1 MNVIAMSKKMEE
13 YFASLDKEVNRSYE
27 IANKAKKNSF
37 DPDNFVDIPLAQNMM
52 ERVVGLISILTP
64 QIRNKGVE
72 QRIQD
77 LEKQYGRLDWRVALT
92 VSLEIAQ
99 EKFCKFKDK
108 REAMEIGIR
117 TGLAYVTLGVVVSPL
132 EGFSRLELKKR
143 KDGKEYFALFYA
155 GPIRSAGGTAA
166 SVSVIVADY
175 IRLKMGYNVYDAT
188 KEEISRS
195 VSEVKDYHERVTN
208 LQYLP
213 SDEEVTYLASKIPV
227 QITGDASEKFEVSNY
242 KDLERI
248 ETNFLRNGFCL
259 VFAECF
265 AQKAKKVN
273 VQLLKWGK
281 DFFADEWFFL
291 DEFLKIQAK
300 NKAQEKTD
308 VNVLLKPDFTFIKD
322 LVAGRPVFT
331 HPLAKGGFRLRYGR
345 GRNTGLSGQAIHP
358 STMYILNQFIAIGTQ
373 LKVERPGKAAVVG
386 SCDSIE
392 GPIVKLKNGDVLIL
406 NDFDL
411 AKKVSKDVE
420 EIIYIGDILINY
432 GDFLNRAHKLVPIG
446 YNNEWWRLESK
457 VDKKEVTI
465 DEVKKYCLEKLP
477 LHPKYLFRWT
487 EITKEQFFIFIN
499 WLKNGVLTEDKII
512 LNIPIILL
520 EDGIEKSPKRV
531 LELLGVPHRCVLN
544 EHIVIEKEWKDAL
557 LLNINGNFEF
567 SEKDFVKNNS
577 EKTILEVLN
586 EKCGYKIRDKSGT
599 TIGCR
604 MGRPEKAK
612 MRKLTGS
619 PQILFPVGNE
629 GGRMRSLQAALI
641 SGKIKSQFAIHFC
654 EKCNKETIYFTC
666 EKCGNKTIQK
676 NFCNFCKKESDKE
689 ECCGRKTVRY
699 KNFELNIYTYFSDAL
714 KRLDMHS
721 YTELIKGVKGTSS
734 EDHIVE
740 HLSKGILRA
749 KYGLY
754 VNKDG
759 TIRYDMTEMPLSLDF
774 NEKIIILENDEPKL
788 VKIGELV
795 DNQLQNNKQ
804 AIIYDCDN
812 FEILKNNKD
821 FISVISFD
829 RGTYKLIKAPI
840 TAFIRHENKEKL
852 LKIKTK
858 TGREII
864 ITKFHSLF
872 TLDPYTGQVIPIN
885 GNDLKKGSFITI
897 PNKLNLEIDIKKIN
911 LIEEFIKFEEVSKKI
926 RVKGEL
932 FIKQIFNE
940 VNISS
945 LARSLKQKRT
955 TVQRWKNA
963 SSIPL
968 LFFYEILNFTRKE
981 SLLQNLENFNVNLSF
996 NRSPNNIPAI
1006 IPVND
1011 LFLKFLGYY
1020 ISEGY
1025 SDKNSN
1031 NTHKGNSYYIY
1042 FTNSEK
1048 ELLDDYIYICNKL
1061 FGLKPKQLDKEN
1073 DKDCKDL
1080 RIDNAIV
1087 YYLLDKIL
1095 ECGSLAKNKR
1105 IPTKFI
1111 FLPKSK
1117 LKYLLRAYFSGDGY
1131 CSASTTFRTG
1141 CSTINKDLADDI
1153 NLCLLK
1159 FNIIG
1164 TIKEKIPKY
1173 SELGFISKK
1182 YYDNPNINYYITFG
1196 GSNNVE
1202 IFSRE
1207 IGFIQPRK
1215 NETLLFYL
1223 SKGQFIWK
1231 HDRFPIE
1238 PFLNSL
1244 SYENAPKYKLL
1255 GGSRSAGNISRE
1267 KLILVN
1273 EKIQEFTGTL
1283 NSTINNLTKSDLFF
1297 DEVIDVTYVD
1307 SSSKFVYDIEVH
1319 PNKPI
1324 ENFLTVKGIFAHNTH
1339 FKPKEVAA
1347 SVEKIKKLG
1356 YDKDVYGN
1364 ELINDDQILELKCQ
1378 DIVVPCSPDTLDEK
1392 CDDVMFKITKF
1403 IDELLIKLYKV
1414 EPFYNLKNKED
1425 LMGQLV
1431 VGMSPHTSAGI
1442 VCRIIG
1448 FSKTQGLLAHPYL
1461 HCLMRRDAD
1470 GDEACIMLLMDVL
1483 LNFSKKYLPKT
1494 KGATQDEPLLL
1505 SSKLL
1510 PTEVDDMVFD
1520 MDIAFKYP
1528 LELYEAAL
1536 QYKNP
1541 SEVKVSKVKD
1551 FLDTEKQYEGFGFTH
1566 DTSDINKG
1574 VMCSAYKS
1582 IPSMVEKVKGQL
1594 DIARKVRAVDE
1605 SDVARLVI
1613 EKHFI
1618 RDIKGNLR
1626 KFSTQQ
1632 VRCVECNEKFRRP
1645 PLQGS
1650 CLKCNGKLL
1659 FTVAEGFVSKYL
1671 DISLNIANKYNLP
1684 PYLKQNLYITK
1695 KRIEALFGK
1704 EKDKQKELIK
1714 WFN

>member
-1 MNVIAMSKKMEE
+1 MEE
-13 YFASLDKEVNRSYE
+13 YFVSLDKEVNHSYK

-92 VSLEIAQ
+92 ISLEIAQ

-175 IRLKMGYNVYDAT
+175 IRLKMGYDVYDAT

-273 VQLLKWGK
+273 AQLFKWGK
-281 DFFADEWFFL
+281 DFFSDEWLFL

-308 VNVLLKPDFTFIKD
+308 INVLLKPDFTFIKD

-392 GPIVKLKNGDVLIL
+392 GPIVKLKSGDVLIL

-432 GDFLNRAHKLVPIG
+432 GDFLNRAHKLVPVG
-446 YNNEWWRLESK
+446 YNDEWWRLESK
-457 VDKKEVTI
+457 IDKKEITI

-487 EITKEQFFIFIN
+487 EITKEQFFIFIT
-499 WLKNGVLTEDKII
+499 WLKQGVLTEDKII
-512 LNIPIILL
+512 LPLNFEKILIKNETGEFIENINLN
-520 EDGIEKSPKRV
+520 PKRV

-544 EHIVIEKEWKDAL
+544 EHIVIEREWKNAL
-557 LLNINGNFEF
+557 LLNLGGNFEF
-567 SEKDFVKNNS
+567 ENKDFVKENG

-629 GGRMRSLQAALI
+629 GGRMRSVQAALTA
-641 SGKIKSQFAIHFC
+641 GKIKSQFAFHFC
-654 EKCNKETIYFTC
+654 TTCNRETVYFTC
-666 EKCGNKTIQK
+666 EKCDNRTIQK
-676 NFCNFCKKESDKE
+676 HFCHFCKKETDKE
-689 ECCGRKTVRY
+689 ECCGRKTGRY
-699 KNFELNIYTYFSDAL
+699 KNFELDIHAYFQDAL
-714 KRLDMHS
+714 KRLDIHS
-721 YTELIKGVKGTSS
+721 YTELIKGVKGTNS

-759 TIRYDMTEMPLSLDF
+759 TIRYDMSEMPL
-774 NEKIIILENDEPKL
+774 
-788 VKIGELV
+788 
-795 DNQLQNNKQ
+795 
-804 AIIYDCDN
+804 
-812 FEILKNNKD
+812 
-821 FISVISFD
+821 
-829 RGTYKLIKAPI
+829 
-840 TAFIRHENKEKL
+840 
-852 LKIKTK
+852 
-858 TGREII
+858 
-864 ITKFHSLF
+864 
-872 TLDPYTGQVIPIN
+872 
-885 GNDLKKGSFITI
+885 
-897 PNKLNLEIDIKKIN
+897 
-911 LIEEFIKFEEVSKKI
+911 
-926 RVKGEL
+926 
-932 FIKQIFNE
+932 
-940 VNISS
+940 
-945 LARSLKQKRT
+945 
-955 TVQRWKNA
+955 
-963 SSIPL
+963 
-968 LFFYEILNFTRKE
+968 
-981 SLLQNLENFNVNLSF
+981 
-996 NRSPNNIPAI
+996 
-1006 IPVND
+1006 
-1011 LFLKFLGYY
+1011 
-1020 ISEGY
+1020 
-1025 SDKNSN
+1025 
-1031 NTHKGNSYYIY
+1031 
-1042 FTNSEK
+1042 
-1048 ELLDDYIYICNKL
+1048 
-1061 FGLKPKQLDKEN
+1061 
-1073 DKDCKDL
+1073 
-1080 RIDNAIV
+1080 
-1087 YYLLDKIL
+1087 
-1095 ECGSLAKNKR
+1095 
-1105 IPTKFI
+1105 
-1111 FLPKSK
+1111 
-1117 LKYLLRAYFSGDGY
+1117 
-1131 CSASTTFRTG
+1131 
-1141 CSTINKDLADDI
+1141 
-1153 NLCLLK
+1153 
-1159 FNIIG
+1159 
-1164 TIKEKIPKY
+1164 
-1173 SELGFISKK
+1173 
-1182 YYDNPNINYYITFG
+1182 
-1196 GSNNVE
+1196 
-1202 IFSRE
+1202 
-1207 IGFIQPRK
+1207 
-1215 NETLLFYL
+1215 
-1223 SKGQFIWK
+1223 
-1231 HDRFPIE
+1231 
-1238 PFLNSL
+1238 
-1244 SYENAPKYKLL
+1244 
-1255 GGSRSAGNISRE
+1255 
-1267 KLILVN
+1267 
-1273 EKIQEFTGTL
+1273 
-1283 NSTINNLTKSDLFF
+1283 
-1297 DEVIDVTYVD
+1297 
-1307 SSSKFVYDIEVH
+1307 
-1319 PNKPI
+1319 
-1324 ENFLTVKGIFAHNTH
+1324 TH

-1356 YDKDVYGN
+1356 YNKDIYGN
-1364 ELINDDQILELKCQ
+1364 ELVDDNQILELKCQ
-1378 DIVVPCSPDTLDEK
+1378 DIIVPCSPDTLDEK
-1392 CDDVMFKITKF
+1392 CDDVMLKITRF
-1403 IDELLIKLYKV
+1403 IDELLIKLYKA
-1414 EPFYNLKNKED
+1414 EPFYNLKSKED
-1425 LMGQLV
+1425 LIGQLV

-1442 VCRIIG
+1442 VCRIVG

-1461 HCLMRRDAD
+1461 HSLMRRDCD
-1470 GDEACIMLLMDVL
+1470 GDESCIMLLMDVL

-1505 SSKLL
+1505 SAKLL

-1520 MDIAFKYP
+1520 MDTAFCYP

-1536 QYKNP
+1536 QYKMPN
-1541 SEVKVSKVKD
+1541 EVKIAKVKD

-1574 VMCSAYKS
+1574 VVCSAYKS
-1582 IPSMVEKVKGQL
+1582 IPSMEEKVNGQL
-1594 DIARKVRAVDE
+1594 DIAKKVRAVDE

-1632 VRCVECNEKFRRP
+1632 FRCVDCNEKYRRP
-1645 PLQGS
+1645 PLQGN
-1650 CLKCNGKLL
+1650 CIKCGGKLL
-1659 FTVAEGFVSKYL
+1659 FTVAEGFVLKYL
-1671 DISLNIANKYNLP
+1671 EISMKIAEKYRLP
-1684 PYLKQNLYITK
+1684 DYLKQNLLITK

-1714 WFN
+1714 WFK

>member
-1 MNVIAMSKKMEE
+1 MNVIAMSNEMKK
-13 YFASLDKEVNRSYE
+13 YFNELDNQVNLSYE
-27 IANKAKKNSF
+27 CANKAKKSSF
-37 DPDNFVDIPLAQNMM
+37 DPDTFVDIPLAQNMM
-52 ERVVGLISILTP
+52 ERIVGLISIIAP
-64 QIRNKGVE
+64 QITDKGVE

-175 IRLKMGYNVYDAT
+175 IRLKMGYDVYDAT

-195 VSEVKDYHERVTN
+195 VSEVKDYHERITN

-213 SDEEVTYLASKIPV
+213 SDEEIIYLASKIPV

-242 KDLERI
+242 KDLNRI

-265 AQKAKKVN
+265 AQKAKKIN
-273 VQLLKWGK
+273 AQLLKWGK
-281 DFFADEWFFL
+281 DFFSDEWNFL
-291 DEFLKIQAK
+291 DEFLKIQSK

-373 LKVERPGKAAVVG
+373 LKVERPGKATVVG

-392 GPIVKLKNGDVLIL
+392 GPIVKLKSGDVLIL
-406 NDFDL
+406 NDLDL
-411 AKKVSKDVE
+411 AKKVSKDIE
-420 EIIYIGDILINY
+420 EILFIGDILINY
-432 GDFLNRAHKLVPIG
+432 GDFLNRAHKLVPVG
-446 YNNEWWRLESK
+446 FNDEWWRLESK
-457 VDKKEVTI
+457 IDKKEVTI
-465 DEVKKYCLEKLP
+465 EEVKKYCLESKLP

-487 EITKEQFFIFIN
+487 EITKEQFLIFIN
-499 WLKNGVLTEDKII
+499 WLKHGVLTDDKII
-512 LNIPIILL
+512 LPISLVSL
-520 EDGIEKSPKRV
+520 EDGIEKNPKRV

-557 LLNINGNFEF
+557 LLNLGCNFEF
-567 SEKDFVKNNS
+567 NEKDFLNENS

-604 MGRPEKAK
+604 MGRPEKSK

-629 GGRMRSLQAALI
+629 GGRMRSLQAALNA
-641 SGKIKSQFAIHFC
+641 GKIKSQFAILFC

-676 NFCNFCKKESDKE
+676 HYCNFCKKETDND

-699 KNFELNIYTYFSDAL
+699 KSFELDIHTYFNDAL
-714 KRLDMHS
+714 KRLDLHS

-759 TIRYDMTEMPLSLDF
+759 TIRYDMTEMP
-774 NEKIIILENDEPKL
+774 
-788 VKIGELV
+788 
-795 DNQLQNNKQ
+795 
-804 AIIYDCDN
+804 
-812 FEILKNNKD
+812 
-821 FISVISFD
+821 ISHI
-829 RGTYKLIKAPI
+829 
-840 TAFIRHENKEKL
+840 
-852 LKIKTK
+852 
-858 TGREII
+858 
-864 ITKFHSLF
+864 
-872 TLDPYTGQVIPIN
+872 
-885 GNDLKKGSFITI
+885 
-897 PNKLNLEIDIKKIN
+897 
-911 LIEEFIKFEEVSKKI
+911 
-926 RVKGEL
+926 
-932 FIKQIFNE
+932 
-940 VNISS
+940 
-945 LARSLKQKRT
+945 
-955 TVQRWKNA
+955 
-963 SSIPL
+963 
-968 LFFYEILNFTRKE
+968 
-981 SLLQNLENFNVNLSF
+981 
-996 NRSPNNIPAI
+996 
-1006 IPVND
+1006 
-1011 LFLKFLGYY
+1011 
-1020 ISEGY
+1020 
-1025 SDKNSN
+1025 
-1031 NTHKGNSYYIY
+1031 
-1042 FTNSEK
+1042 
-1048 ELLDDYIYICNKL
+1048 
-1061 FGLKPKQLDKEN
+1061 
-1073 DKDCKDL
+1073 
-1080 RIDNAIV
+1080 
-1087 YYLLDKIL
+1087 
-1095 ECGSLAKNKR
+1095 
-1105 IPTKFI
+1105 
-1111 FLPKSK
+1111 KSK
-1117 LKYLLRAYFSGDGY
+1117 EVGVS
-1131 CSASTTFRTG
+1131 
-1141 CSTINKDLADDI
+1141 
-1153 NLCLLK
+1153 
-1159 FNIIG
+1159 
-1164 TIKEKIPKY
+1164 
-1173 SELGFISKK
+1173 
-1182 YYDNPNINYYITFG
+1182 
-1196 GSNNVE
+1196 
-1202 IFSRE
+1202 
-1207 IGFIQPRK
+1207 
-1215 NETLLFYL
+1215 
-1223 SKGQFIWK
+1223 
-1231 HDRFPIE
+1231 IE
-1238 PFLNSL
+1238 RL
-1244 SYENAPKYKLL
+1244 
-1255 GGSRSAGNISRE
+1255 
-1267 KLILVN
+1267 
-1273 EKIQEFTGTL
+1273 
-1283 NSTINNLTKSDLFF
+1283 
-1297 DEVIDVTYVD
+1297 
-1307 SSSKFVYDIEVH
+1307 
-1319 PNKPI
+1319 
-1324 ENFLTVKGIFAHNTH
+1324 
-1339 FKPKEVAA
+1339 
-1347 SVEKIKKLG
+1347 KKLG
-1356 YDKDVYGN
+1356 YDKDVYGH

-1403 IDELLIKLYKV
+1403 IDELLIKLYKT
-1414 EPFYNLKNKED
+1414 ESFYNLKNKDD
-1425 LMGQLV
+1425 LIGQLV

-1461 HCLMRRDAD
+1461 HSLMRRDAD

-1505 SSKLL
+1505 STKLL

-1520 MDIAFKYP
+1520 MDVAFNYP

-1541 SEVKVSKVKD
+1541 SEVKVPKVKD

-1574 VMCSAYKS
+1574 VLCSAYKS
-1582 IPSMVEKVKGQL
+1582 IPSMMEKVKGQL

-1632 VRCVECNEKFRRP
+1632 FRCVECNEKFRRP
-1645 PLQGS
+1645 PLQGN
-1650 CLKCNGKLL
+1650 CLKCGGKLL
-1659 FTVAEGFVSKYL
+1659 FTVAEGFVLKYL
-1671 DISLNIANKYNLP
+1671 EISLNIAEKYHLP
-1684 PYLKQNLYITK
+1684 DYLKQNLYITK